1 MNEQEEEKPKRTVVP
16 HLNLDSVKN
25 SNMEMAT
32 GSAPS
37 SPMSMR
43 RTPGAKMNCLC
54 SPTTHVGSFRC
65 RYHRNSGLARSSMS
79 VGSKLNELA
88 DKPTEMCDGLH
99 AQQAYSQSGSQM
111 DCLLQTGLLGTYFL
125 VAKCNLIGDVFLCH
139 RFQ

>member
-1 MNEQEEEKPKRTVVP
+1 MTKMAGEPKMNEQEEEKPKRMVVP

-25 SNMEMAT
+25 SNMGMAT

-43 RTPGAKMNCLC
+43 RTLGAKMNCLC

-99 AQQAYSQSGSQM
+99 A
-111 DCLLQTGLLGTYFL
+111 
-125 VAKCNLIGDVFLCH
+125 
-139 RFQ
+139 R